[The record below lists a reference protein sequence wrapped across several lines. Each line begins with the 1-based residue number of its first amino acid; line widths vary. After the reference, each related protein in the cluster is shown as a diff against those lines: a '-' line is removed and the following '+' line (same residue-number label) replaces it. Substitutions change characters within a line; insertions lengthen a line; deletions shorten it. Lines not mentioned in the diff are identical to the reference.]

1 MSNDDNSPP
10 DLPDERLEPSDEI
23 SLPLEILE
31 GIPEDKREE
40 LNRFLLQIR
49 TEKHYSGPLQHAGEA
64 AVWNELVQG
73 SAERSFNLYEQQQ
86 LTRMA
91 ANDRILTVF
100 EETARQEREIENKR
114 HNDNVRLTN
123 TELKNSADEVRRGQ
137 LFAFVVV
144 FGIIAGGFTMIH
156 LGHDNG
162 GIASLLVAAAS
173 VAGIFVSQFAKDRII
188 GPRSES
194 ARESASSDSQP

>member
-10 DLPDERLEPSDEI
+10 ELPDERLEPSDEI

-49 TEKHYSGPLQHAGEA
+49 TEKHYSGPLQPASEA

-86 LTRMA
+86 LKKMA

-100 EETARQEREIENKR
+100 EETARHEREIENKR
-114 HNDNVRLTN
+114 HNDNVRLTI
-123 TELKNSADEVRRGQ
+123 TELKNSADEVRQGQ
-137 LFAFVVV
+137 WFAFVVV
-144 FGIIAGGFTMIH
+144 VGIIVGGFAMIH
-156 LGHDNG
+156 LGHDGG

-188 GPRSES
+188 APQSES

>member
-10 DLPDERLEPSDEI
+10 ELPDERLEPSDEI

-49 TEKHYSGPLQHAGEA
+49 TEKHYSGPLQPASEA

-86 LTRMA
+86 LKKMA

-114 HNDNVRLTN
+114 HKDSVALTN
-123 TELKNSADEVRRGQ
+123 TELKNSADEVRLGQ
-137 LFAFVVV
+137 WFAFLAIILLTSGGFVMVHLGHNEAGIAAFVVE
-144 FGIIAGGFTMIH
+144 
-156 LGHDNG
+156 
-162 GIASLLVAAAS
+162 GIAVAKYLP
-173 VAGIFVSQFAKDRII
+173 V
-188 GPRSES
+188 
-194 ARESASSDSQP
+194 